1 MSRREIRVN
10 PEELGALA
18 YNLGLAHETLATSP
32 CYAHLEAGD
41 VWGRLPGAVS
51 DFITKNE
58 KPRDELIQQLDVA
71 ARALGAAARTFGE
84 TESNLARALTG
95 RA

>member
-1 MSRREIRVN
+1 MSQREIRVN

-18 YNLGLAHETLATSP
+18 SSLRLAHRTLATSP
-32 CYAHLEAGD
+32 RYAHLEAGD

-58 KPRDELIQQLDVA
+58 KPREELIQQLDVA
-71 ARALGAAARTFGE
+71 AHALGAAARTFGE
-84 TESNLARALTG
+84 TESCLVRALTG
-95 RA
+95 GK